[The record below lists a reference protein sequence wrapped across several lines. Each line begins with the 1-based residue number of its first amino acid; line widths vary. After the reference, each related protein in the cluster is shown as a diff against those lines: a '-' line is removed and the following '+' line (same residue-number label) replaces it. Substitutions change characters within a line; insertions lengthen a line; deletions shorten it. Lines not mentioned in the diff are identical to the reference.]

1 MPLPWTPVAALPGTR
16 PLKLR
21 VPWLLWMSVAP
32 PPEAGPMELM
42 VSRPPWTPV
51 AALPGTRPMEP
62 RPPWMP
68 VAALPE
74 AGPMME
80 LMVSRPPWMPVGRPT
95 ELVGRL
101 PSMLVDLNLAE

>member
-1 MPLPWTPVAALPGTR
+1 MSMAAPPEAGPMELMEPRPALPGTR

-21 VPWLLWMSVAP
+21 VPWLPWMSVAP

-51 AALPGTRPMEP
+51 AALPGARPMEP

-74 AGPMME
+74 VGPMME
-80 LMVSRPPWMPVGRPT
+80 LMVSQPP
-95 ELVGRL
+95 
-101 PSMLVDLNLAE
+101 